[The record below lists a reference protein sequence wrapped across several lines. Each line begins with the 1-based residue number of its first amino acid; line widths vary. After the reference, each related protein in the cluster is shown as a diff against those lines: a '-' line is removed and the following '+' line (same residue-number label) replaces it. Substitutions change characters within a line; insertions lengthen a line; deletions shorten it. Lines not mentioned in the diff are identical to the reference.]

1 MSASSSV
8 CAMSASASVRGASA
22 ASAASSSS
30 ASRVRRHHQGQRKRA
45 TFTTPRAT
53 PTVTYD
59 KIFDESTGQDV
70 EVLSQSVERVD
81 LGSGVEWSYRVG
93 AAVPKEGETKKDV
106 KVVMVHGV
114 GSRAYTF
121 RAMSRRLQ
129 ECGFE
134 TYAVDVTG
142 HGDSSKPAPGRGL
155 AAYDAEATASALEA
169 FLEKTGL
176 SSEPVDLVLHGFI
189 IPQHVL
195 LLVAKKPGLFR
206 RVAIMNTPL
215 APSHAYPPAMATYTR
230 PFGMGK
236 GAPFDAVG
244 YLYNGN
250 EFAIPGDI
258 MSEYE
263 KPYVGAEAEAAR
275 ASAEAYVSKSSD
287 AKKLVNQVKT
297 ALSARGLPKM
307 RVIWGTAD
315 RYLDDAPIYDWCA
328 DVRASFSAARKVG
341 HMPQEDYPADAA
353 DRCVDFFTADLRAS
367 ARAALDSV
375 RVGKITVDDG
385 TG

>member
-8 CAMSASASVRGASA
+8 CAMRASIRGASA
-22 ASAASSSS
+22 SSSSS
-30 ASRVRRHHQGQRKRA
+30 ASRVRRHHPKRA
-45 TFTTPRAT
+45 VLTTPRAT

-93 AAVPKEGETKKDV
+93 AAAPKEGETKKDV

-176 SSEPVDLVLHGFI
+176 SGEPVDLVLHGFI

-275 ASAEAYVSKSSD
+275 AAAEAYVSKSSD